1 MPKPYPSEN
10 EEFPP
15 CDICGKDPAECTCPI
30 CPKCHEQGNPGCYD
44 PNGCGGLAKRNNRKT
59 RQVDVI
65 AYQDETIWRVALNLR
80 GVVSAPYV
88 LMPIDGQELGRYLQ
102 GGGRFVMLPSRARQV
117 NRALQALVADDL
129 LPEVGRQ
136 LENMS
141 NLARYNQVMVDR
153 DQPQANRAG
162 QYLM

>member
-1 MPKPYPSEN
+1 
-10 EEFPP
+10 
-15 CDICGKDPAECTCPI
+15 
-30 CPKCHEQGNPGCYD
+30 
-44 PNGCGGLAKRNNRKT
+44 LAKRNNRKT

-88 LMPIDGQELGRYLQ
+88 LMPVDGQELGRYLQ
-102 GGGRFVMLPSRARQV
+102 GGGRFVVLPSRARQV